1 MNENMSLGEV
11 LRTARQKRRLSISQI
26 AETTRLKATMIE
38 DLERNDFSRV
48 PAPIY
53 GRGFLRMY
61 AEAVG
66 IDPRPLVEEYI
77 RVYAVS
83 RPAARILDPSPDAQT
98 QRPIARSMR
107 RHNWVSLWNTFR
119 RNLEQL
125 GADLIDGARARR
137 NASAYRVRTHRSL
150 NARLAGVPWAAIVVV
165 ASVAVLVV
173 FIVLGIGHLFATAR
187 TTRPASAL
195 NITPARVSPPA
206 PLRLA
211 EEPPAPYLRSPPS
224 APVAR

>member
-1 MNENMSLGEV
+1 MNESMSLGEV
-11 LRTARQKRRLSISQI
+11 LRAARQKCRLSVSQI

-38 DLERNDFSRV
+38 DLERDDFSHV

-66 IDPRPLVEEYI
+66 LNPQPLIEEYM
-77 RVYAVS
+77 RVCAAS
-83 RPAARILDPSPDAQT
+83 RPAANVAELAPAAHAR
-98 QRPIARSMR
+98 RPVTRSMR
-107 RHNWVSLWNTFR
+107 RHNWLSLWNTFC

-125 GADLIDGARARR
+125 SADLIDRTRARR
-137 NASAYRVRTHRSL
+137 TAAAYQVRTHRSF
-150 NARLAGVPWAAIVVV
+150 AERMEGIPWAAIVVV
-165 ASVAVLVV
+165 AAVVVLVV
-173 FIVLGIGHLFATAR
+173 FIVLGIGNLFTTASK
-187 TTRPASAL
+187 TRPVAAL
-195 NITPARVSPPA
+195 NMTPARALPIV

-211 EEPPAPYLRSPPS
+211 AEPPAPYLPSAPS